1 MKKIVFICITII
13 VSAFLLVTIPNIS
26 YADYGIDPS
35 SYDPGNSGEI
45 DAKLVGDIVGKI
57 YNILFQISI
66 VISVISLSVIGL
78 SYIVGSVEEKAEYKK
93 KLIPVALGIFIVST
107 IVTIVST
114 LAKIANVF

>member
-13 VSAFLLVTIPNIS
+13 VSAFLLVTIRNIS

-45 DAKLVGDIVGKI
+45 DAKLVGGIVGKI